1 MPHKL
6 IKRSK
11 SCGVHELSGQQGVAM
26 SSRDRHITALQNKR
40 RKCKRKSVQKP
51 SVPPLKALMS
61 YANSMPTLT
70 DVEQNMSS
78 GSTQPATNSGRLQP
92 GFIHDISATIVSF

>member
-1 MPHKL
+1 
-6 IKRSK
+6 
-11 SCGVHELSGQQGVAM
+11 VHELSGQQGVAM
-26 SSRDRHITALQNKR
+26 SSRDSHITALQNKR

-78 GSTQPATNSGRLQP
+78 GSTQPGRLQP
-92 GFIHDISATIVSF
+92 GFIHDISATIISF